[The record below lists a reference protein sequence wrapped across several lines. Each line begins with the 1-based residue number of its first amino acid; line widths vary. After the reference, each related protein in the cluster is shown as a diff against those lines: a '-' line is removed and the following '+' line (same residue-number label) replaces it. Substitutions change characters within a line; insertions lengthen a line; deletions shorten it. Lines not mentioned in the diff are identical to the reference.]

1 MKHFLVLDGSSL
13 MFRAFYALPLLTDS
27 RGEYT
32 NAIFGF
38 SNMLTKL
45 MAERQPDYMVI
56 AFDKSRHTFRTERY
70 AAYKGTRK
78 PTPEEMKSQ
87 IPLLQE
93 LSAAM
98 GIKFLELDNYEADD
112 IIGTLSTQAAAQDI
126 DVMVITGDRDAL
138 QLIRPNLRV
147 LFTRK
152 GISDIVEY
160 DEATFQAE
168 YGIEPIRL
176 IDMKG
181 LMGDSSDN
189 IPGVPKVGPK
199 TAQKLLQQF
208 GSLESVLE
216 HIPEVAGKKLQE
228 RLNEHADQARLSKE
242 LATICLS
249 VPGLEF
255 AEAEYTVNPD
265 RQRMREFCDRYE
277 LKKVWQN
284 FQHLFPEAGDEEI
297 TLGLEDASHD
307 ADPTY
312 EAWDEAAV
320 VQQHL
325 QAAEALGL
333 AGVFTGRAPF
343 ERLTGMAVALPDG
356 TAGWIDAES
365 PVFPALLTEVERL
378 ATASSAA
385 VRVFGL
391 KKWYQSGLKPG
402 RGYLD
407 CELAAYLL
415 NPEQTKYELPALS
428 LEFFP
433 EDIVPEEFASEP
445 EQAVWQARLLV
456 RLGNVLLQQ
465 MQEHSQLP
473 LYDDIELPLVPVL
486 ADMEQNGIYINREA
500 LAEKATDMGKDIA
513 DIEQDIYALAGE
525 EFNINS
531 PKQLGEVLFERLGLT
546 GGKKTKTGYSTK
558 AEILESIRY
567 EHPIIEQILRYRT
580 LAKLKSTYL
589 DSLGDLINP
598 ETGRIHTSF
607 NQTVT
612 ATGRLSSSNPN
623 LQNIPVRTEEGRTI
637 RMLFEPGSG
646 YDELLSADYSQIELR
661 LLAHM
666 SDDKDFIAA
675 FCNGEDIHARTAAEV
690 FGVPLAEVTPEQ
702 RRHAKAVNF
711 GIVYGISDYG
721 LSRDLHISRKAAA
734 GYIDSYFARYPGIKT
749 FMDDMVATARDKGYA
764 ETMYGRRRY
773 LPALRSRNYM
783 QRSLAERMAMNT
795 PIQGSAADIIKL
807 AMIRAWQ
814 GLRAARLKSRILL
827 QVHDE
832 LVLEIVDTEKE
843 QVESI
848 LREAMEQ
855 VAELQVPLVIDI
867 HSGRNWA
874 EAK

>member
-160 DEATFQAE
+160 DEAAFQAE
-168 YGIEPIRL
+168 YGLEPVRL

-208 GSLESVLE
+208 GSLEAVLE

-228 RLNEHADQARLSKE
+228 RLAEHADQARLSKE

-255 AEAEYTVNPD
+255 AGADYEVKPD

-297 TLGLEDASHD
+297 TLGLEDASHS
-307 ADPTY
+307 ADLTY
-312 EAWDEAAV
+312 ETWDAAAV

-325 QAAEALGL
+325 QAAETLGM

-365 PVFPALLTEVERL
+365 PAFLALLTEVERL
-378 ATASSAA
+378 AASSGAA

-391 KKWYQSGLKPG
+391 KKLYQTGLKPG
-402 RGYLD
+402 CGYLD

-415 NPEQTKYELPALS
+415 NPEWTKYELAALS
-428 LEFFP
+428 QEFFP
-433 EDIVPEEFASEP
+433 EDVIPEEFASEI

-456 RLGNVLLQQ
+456 KLGDAMLQQ
-465 MQEHSQLP
+465 IQEHSQQK
-473 LYDDIELPLVPVL
+473 LYDDIELPLVSVL
-486 ADMEQNGIYINREA
+486 GDMEQNGIYINREA
-500 LAEKATDMGKDIA
+500 LAEKAADMGRDIA
-513 DIEQDIYALAGE
+513 DLEQDIYALAGE

-666 SDDKDFIAA
+666 SGDKDFIAA
-675 FCNGEDIHARTAAEV
+675 FRNGEDIHARTAAEV
-690 FGVPLAEVTPEQ
+690 FGVPLAEVTAEQ

-814 GLRAARLKSRILL
+814 GLRAVRLKSRILL